1 MGKKKKKPGRRG
13 ITLATIKA
21 NIRADIV
28 AMAASVRRRIYHNP
42 AHKTS
47 AAILATMS
55 APAQSLLATF
65 LADADMLNADL
76 NPSSGSGQ

>member
-1 MGKKKKKPGRRG
+1 MAKKRKRLQIP
-13 ITLATIKA
+13 LAAIKA

-28 AMAASVRRRIYHNP
+28 AMAASVRKRIYHHP

-65 LADADMLNADL
+65 LADADMLNNDL